1 MKRAPLS
8 RSVVPLKRIL
18 TWGVA
23 WGIGVTMLEQLLF
36 TPIADWGSVGFL
48 LFCFFPWLL
57 PAWCAI
63 GAGFVWL
70 VARCAGG
77 RSRYTMLWGWVAI
90 AAVGA
95 IGQQVFVAGVWRLL
109 ALFNLREA
117 WLSLFQDLRLP
128 WPASSA
134 SVVTYNFY
142 ICLLYG
148 GLVMLAFSL
157 VLRHERMRSLL
168 HDAAIARARTQ
179 TLLDETRLECL
190 QQQIDPSLLLDSMR
204 ELERRYRNDPERA
217 ERLLEK
223 LVDFL
228 RCAMPG
234 LRSSRSTVTTELHL
248 ARAYAALQQEREVD
262 ARWRIEGPEDGAE
275 LAPFPSLLM
284 LPLLAQVKGNVN
296 PSLRMSSA
304 HGRVELSLHGTGDVV
319 SAELVDFLRTRLR
332 NLYGN
337 KFSIAH
343 DRSAFPQLQ
352 ITLSFD
358 HY

>member
-1 MKRAPLS
+1 MKRTPLS
-8 RSVVPLKRIL
+8 RPMVPLKRIL
-18 TWGVA
+18 AWGIA

-36 TPIADWGSVGFL
+36 TPITDWGSVGFL
-48 LFCFFPWLL
+48 FFCFFPWLL

-70 VARCAGG
+70 VARHAGG
-77 RSRYTMLWGWVAI
+77 RSRREMLWGWVAI
-90 AAVGA
+90 AA
-95 IGQQVFVAGVWRLL
+95 IGGVCQQLLVAGIWWLL
-109 ALFNLREA
+109 TLFHLRDA
-117 WLSLFQDLRLP
+117 WLSLFHDLRLP
-128 WPASSA
+128 WPAYTG
-134 SVVTYNFY
+134 SVVMYNSC

-157 VLRHERMRSLL
+157 VLRHERMRALL

-179 TLLDETRLECL
+179 TLLDETRLQFL
-190 QQQIDPSLLLDSMR
+190 RQQIDPALLLDSMH
-204 ELERRYRNDPERA
+204 ELKRRYRDDPARA

-234 LRSSRSTVTTELHL
+234 LRSTRSTVTTELHL
-248 ARAYAALQQEREVD
+248 ARAYADLQQEREVD
-262 ARWRIEGPEDGAE
+262 ARWRIEGPAEGADH
-275 LAPFPSLLM
+275 APFPSLVM
-284 LPLLAQVKGNVN
+284 LPLLAQVKGNMN
-296 PSLRMSSA
+296 PSLRMASV
-304 HGRVELSLHGTGDVV
+304 HGRVELSLHGSGDVV

-343 DRSAFPQLQ
+343 DRSAHPQLQ
-352 ITLSFD
+352 ITLSLD
-358 HY
+358 H

>member
-1 MKRAPLS
+1 M
-8 RSVVPLKRIL
+8 VPAKRIL

-23 WGIGVTMLEQLLF
+23 WGIGVTLLEQLLF

-48 LFCFFPWLL
+48 FFCFFPWLL

-63 GAGFVWL
+63 GAAFVWL
-70 VARCAGG
+70 VARRADR
-77 RSRYTMLWGWVAI
+77 RSRHEMLWGWLAV

-95 IGQQVFVAGVWRLL
+95 IGQQALAAGIWQLL
-109 ALFNLREA
+109 TWLHLREA
-117 WLSLFQDLRLP
+117 WLSLFHDLRLP
-128 WPASSA
+128 WPAYSA
-134 SVVTYNFY
+134 SVVMYNFC

-148 GLVMLAFSL
+148 GLVMLAFAL
-157 VLRHERMRSLL
+157 VLRHERMRALL

-179 TLLDETRLECL
+179 TLLDETRLEFL
-190 QQQIDPSLLLDSMR
+190 QQQIDPALLLDSMH

-234 LRSSRSTVTTELHL
+234 LRSTKSTVTTELHL
-248 ARAYAALQQEREVD
+248 ARAYADLQLERGVD
-262 ARWRIEGPEDGAE
+262 ARWQIEGPAEGAE
-275 LAPFPSLLM
+275 HAPFPSLVM

-296 PSLRMSSA
+296 PSLRMASA
-304 HGRVELSLHGTGDVV
+304 QGRVDLSLHGTGDVV
-319 SAELVDFLRTRLR
+319 SAELVAFLRTRLR

-352 ITLSFD
+352 ITLSLD
-358 HY
+358 HT